1 MTSSIL
7 TARCDELTAVVTSLA
22 STSRLSVPLFHNGN
36 LQSTLTHRGSSGGDL
51 TLLSLAFTASGQHL
65 CGLVQTQNEG
75 RMVVVWNVTRGVV
88 VYKIEEEE
96 DLKIL
101 DMTTPRTN
109 DEDSCFVLVKK
120 ASEKLYVQ
128 DYSLTNKLKMV
139 RKIKAGKVDDDDA
152 VLQVAASGDKV
163 AVRNQKSVKV
173 LQRESGEKLQ
183 KIKLSSEKGGGRLV
197 MDEKHVVACT
207 PSQLQ
212 VFSISDGKSVMTV
225 ALSETPSQ
233 LQVQGSYLLLDQS
246 LYAIKKR
253 ASVVSTLDDTDQD
266 VSVHLSFC
274 SETEVEAVVDKS
286 GIEIYRL
293 NFINEDGGVVDKIAL
308 PKEDEAM
315 EEEQSKSAKRPA
327 PSSITQTLGPGQAG
341 AESMNVDDRPVK
353 KSKTDG
359 EEEAEEEEPTIAER
373 LKRLEQAL
381 AQEDEE
387 DDEDQANFKPK
398 QATTESLS
406 HLLHQALE
414 SSDDSMLE
422 LALGVRDAKIRQLS
436 VDDLSVDQA
445 ALFLNKLTARLAK
458 KPSRAA
464 ALVPWIQSLLMSG
477 KIQSSA
483 PLMPLRNLVQ
493 ERIEVFPQL
502 LQLEGRLS
510 ILANM

>member
-1 MTSSIL
+1 M
-7 TARCDELTAVVTSLA
+7 
-22 STSRLSVPLFHNGN
+22 
-36 LQSTLTHRGSSGGDL
+36 
-51 TLLSLAFTASGQHL
+51 
-65 CGLVQTQNEG
+65 
-75 RMVVVWNVTRGVV
+75 
-88 VYKIEEEE
+88 
-96 DLKIL
+96 
-101 DMTTPRTN
+101 
-109 DEDSCFVLVKK
+109 
-120 ASEKLYVQ
+120 
-128 DYSLTNKLKMV
+128 
-139 RKIKAGKVDDDDA
+139 DD
-152 VLQVAASGDKV
+152 
-163 AVRNQKSVKV
+163 
-173 LQRESGEKLQ
+173 
-183 KIKLSSEKGGGRLV
+183 
-197 MDEKHVVACT
+197 KHVVGCT

-225 ALSETPSQ
+225 AISETPSQ
-233 LQVQGSYLLLDQS
+233 LQVHGSYLLLDQS
-246 LYAIKKR
+246 LYVIKKR
-253 ASVVSTLDDTDQD
+253 ASVVSTLEDTDQD

-274 SETEVEAVVDKS
+274 SDTEVEAVVDNKG

-293 NFINEDGGVVDKIAL
+293 NFINDDGDVVDKIAL

-315 EEEQSKSAKRPA
+315 EEEQSKAAKRPA

-341 AESMNVDDRPVK
+341 AESMNVNDRPVK

-359 EEEAEEEEPTIAER
+359 EGEAEEEEPTIAER

-387 DDEDQANFKPK
+387 DDDEANFKPK

-422 LALGVRDAKIRQLS
+422 LALGVRDVKIRQLS
-436 VDDLSVDQA
+436 VDDLSVEQA